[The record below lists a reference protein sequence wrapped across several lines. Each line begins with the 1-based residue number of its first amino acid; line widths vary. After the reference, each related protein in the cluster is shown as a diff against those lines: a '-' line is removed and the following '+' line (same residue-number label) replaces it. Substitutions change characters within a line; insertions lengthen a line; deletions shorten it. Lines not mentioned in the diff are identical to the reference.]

1 MMAFT
6 FKKAVKSQAKAR
18 IGLIGPSGSGKTYTA
33 LLIGRELGHRVAV
46 IDTEHGSA
54 SKYADEFDFDTLQ
67 LDDFHPQNYI
77 DGIKAAG
84 SAGYDVVIIDS
95 LSHAW
100 AGSGGALELADRN
113 AARYSGNRFAAWR
126 DITPLHN
133 QLIEAMLSSPAHLI
147 ATMRSK
153 MDYILT
159 EDSKGKKVVR
169 KVGMA
174 PIQRDGME
182 YEFDIVGDM
191 DIDHNLI
198 ISKTRCRALDG
209 AVVNKPGADLA
220 KTVKAWLSDGEPVPE
235 PKPESPTQPTQAEES
250 PQKPT
255 QAQTSIVMKLVKELG
270 LDSRFMTKL
279 IQDELGVDKYND
291 LSTQGVGQLIELLQ
305 SMEQQAAS

>member
-1 MMAFT
+1 MAIQ
-6 FKKAVKSQAKAR
+6 FKRAVKSQAKAR

-33 LLIGRELGHRVAV
+33 LLLAQAMGERIAV
-46 IDTEHGSA
+46 IDTEYGSA
-54 SKYADEFDFDTLQ
+54 SKYADEFQFDTLE
-67 LDDFHPQNYI
+67 LSDFHPQNYI

-84 SAGYDVVIIDS
+84 HAGYDVVIIDS

-133 QLIEAMLSSPAHLI
+133 QLIEAMLSAPMHLI

-153 MDYILT
+153 MDYIQT

-182 YEFDIVGDM
+182 YEFDIVGDL

-209 AVVNKPGADLA
+209 VVINKPGKELA
-220 KTVKAWLSDGEPVPE
+220 ETVKAWLSDGEPLPD
-235 PKPESPTQPTQAEES
+235 
-250 PQKPT
+250 KPT
-255 QAQTSIVMKLVKELG
+255 EAQAARMMALVKELA
-270 LDSRFMTKL
+270 LDGSYMAKL
-279 IQDELGVDKYND
+279 IGDEFGKAKYNE
-291 LSTQGVGQLIELLQ
+291 LTQEEAAGLNELLEGMQ
-305 SMEQQAAS
+305 QQAAS